1 LVQNYG
7 EPEMELIEA
16 AVVNREG
23 TAFDPVLGD
32 HLKIRARII
41 SLLEFVHG
49 DEAAAA
55 VATKRISD
63 WMYVSRVPLEIAFWD
78 TDHTGAE
85 NILIHNVLLVEI
97 RTRRFAPWGLFV
109 FPAGKDDEFYRIGIW
124 SANTRR
130 MSTEEWERRTIT
142 LI

>member
-1 LVQNYG
+1 
-7 EPEMELIEA
+7 MELIEA

-23 TAFDPVLGD
+23 TAFGRVLGGR
-32 HLKIRARII
+32 LKIRARMI

-63 WMYVSRVPLEIAFWD
+63 WMYMSRVPFEIAFWD
-78 TDHTGAE
+78 TDNTGAE
-85 NILIHNVLLVEI
+85 NILNHNVLLVEI
-97 RTRRFAPWGLFV
+97 RTWRFAPWGLFM
-109 FPAGKDDEFYRIGIW
+109 FPVGNDDDFYRIGIW
-124 SANTRR
+124 RANTSR

-142 LI
+142 WI